1 MKVLLI
7 GVGGVGEAIAKV
19 AHNHP
24 WLEQMVLADYDLGRA
39 KSTQEKLGNPEKYP
53 IESVDARDLRQV
65 VQLARKY
72 QPDLI
77 MNAVSNFYN
86 DIVFDAAFEAGCD
99 YLDMAMSDDGANMGS
114 YQWKQASKWEQNG
127 RLAILGNGMDPG
139 VSDIFAKY
147 ASVELFDEI
156 DEIGIR
162 DGAALDVTGYE
173 FAPSFSILDAIEECT
188 NSPIIWEKGRGW
200 FEVPL
205 FENIEVFNFPEGIG
219 PQEVVDIEHEELVL
233 IPRFVPCKRVTFKY
247 GLGEKFINVIKVIK
261 MLGLHQKQAVDV
273 KGVKV
278 APIELLAA
286 VLPDPASLGDKMSG
300 KTCVGAWVTG
310 VKDGKKRQVYIYQS
324 TDNQE
329 SMDRYG
335 CQAVSLQTATGPV
348 ITMEL
353 LAEGIWKGKGVLGPE
368 AFDPRPFLKRMDDYA
383 FPYKIREEESEYSR
397 NW

>member
-19 AHNHP
+19 GRDRP
-24 WLEQMVLADYDLGRA
+24 WLEKLVLSDYDLGRA
-39 KSTQEKLGNPEKYP
+39 QRVQAQLGASEKFPVEQ
-53 IESVDARDLRQV
+53 IDARDISRVIQV
-65 VQLARKY
+65 ARKHAV
-72 QPDLI
+72 DLI

-86 DIVFDAAFEAGCD
+86 DNIFDAAYEVGCN

-114 YQWKQASKWEQNG
+114 HQWKQAQIWQEKG
-127 RLAILGNGMDPG
+127 LLAILGNGMDPG
-139 VSDIFAKY
+139 VSNIFARY
-147 ASVELFDEI
+147 ASLALFDEV

-162 DGAALDVTGYE
+162 DGAALEVRGFE

-188 NSPIIWEKGRGW
+188 NPPIIWEKERGW

-205 FENIEVFNFPEGIG
+205 FGNIEMFDFPEGIG
-219 PQEVVDIEHEELVL
+219 PQEVVDIEHEELVM
-233 IPRFVPCKRVTFKY
+233 IPRFVPCRRVTFKY

-261 MLGLHQKQAVDV
+261 MLGLHSKEKVDV

-278 APIELLAA
+278 APIELMAA
-286 VLPDPASLGDKMSG
+286 VLPDPASLGDKMTG

-310 VKDGKKRQVYIYQS
+310 LKDGKRRDVYIYQS

-353 LAEGIWKGKGVLGPE
+353 LAEGKWQGKGVLAPE
-368 AFDPRPFLKRMDDYA
+368 AFDPYPFLAKMQDYE
-383 FPYKIREEESEYSR
+383 FPYKIREEHSQTSKR
-397 NW
+397 I

>member
-19 AHNHP
+19 GRDRP
-24 WLEQMVLADYDLGRA
+24 WLEKLVLSDYDLGRA
-39 KSTQEKLGNPEKYP
+39 HRVQAQLGASEKFPVEQ
-53 IESVDARDLRQV
+53 IDARDISRVIQV
-65 VQLARKY
+65 ARKHDV
-72 QPDLI
+72 DLI

-86 DIVFDAAFEAGCD
+86 DNIFDAAYEVGCN

-114 YQWKQASKWEQNG
+114 HQWKQAQIWQEKG
-127 RLAILGNGMDPG
+127 LLAILGNGMDPG
-139 VSDIFAKY
+139 VSNVFAKY
-147 ASVELFDEI
+147 ASLALFDEI

-162 DGAALDVTGYE
+162 DGAALEVRGFE
-173 FAPSFSILDAIEECT
+173 FAPSFSIMDAIEECT
-188 NSPIIWEKGRGW
+188 NPPIIWEKERGW

-205 FENIEVFNFPEGIG
+205 FGNIEMFDFPEGIG
-219 PQEVVDIEHEELVL
+219 PQEVVDIEHEELVM
-233 IPRFVPCKRVTFKY
+233 IPRFVPCRRVTFKY

-261 MLGLHQKQAVDV
+261 MLGLHSKEKVDV

-278 APIELLAA
+278 APIELMAA
-286 VLPDPASLGDKMSG
+286 VLPDPASLGDKMTG

-310 VKDGKKRQVYIYQS
+310 LKDGKRRDVYIYQS

-353 LAEGIWKGKGVLGPE
+353 LAEGKWQGKGVLAPE
-368 AFDPRPFLKRMDDYA
+368 AFDPYPFLAKMQDYE
-383 FPYKIREEESEYSR
+383 FPYKIREEHSQTSKR
-397 NW
+397 I